1 MLCLGAASM
10 GLAPS
15 ADGDI
20 WWHLAAGREM
30 VTRQALLFTDPFS
43 VGAQGR
49 PWVDVHWL
57 FQLAVY
63 TIHHGF
69 GLAGLVYAKCAVVGL
84 GSLVLL
90 GALPNKP
97 GSWLRP
103 LFVTL
108 LLCAL
113 FAARSLLLV
122 RPVIITLVFLALFF
136 RALERFQR
144 DGQARHLWPL
154 PLAQVVWANTQGLS
168 ALGVAVVAAYAAGAG
183 LSAAGG
189 NRHLWRPFRALSLT
203 LGGCALGLCLTPF
216 GLAGLA
222 LPARLAER
230 LVPGAH
236 NVYAYTIAENV
247 PPFVLERW
255 SGEFWHLKWFFAA
268 LALALVC
275 GARRLR
281 ASHLL
286 LVVEFSVL
294 AVLSNRN
301 VLLLY
306 WVATPLAALYLAPT
320 LQAWSRRYRPFGPRA
335 AFALNAS
342 ALVAVLGGSS
352 VAAAREPALNKPS
365 PFREP
370 TESARR
376 LAVLPASGDV
386 FSADHQGG
394 YLIWQLYPR
403 LRPFIDTRLVLR
415 SAQEYAEYL
424 QLADQPQ
431 RFAAFQAKHHFG
443 YVVLPVAYPDRY
455 LSLIATLYES
465 PDWKLIYTDGTEVLF
480 ARRDIA
486 TDPAWDL
493 GDPAVSARILA
504 DAQRRLGGTP
514 KLWTA
519 ARLHLATLLVATRQF
534 GEAERTLAPLHLPE
548 ADALSARCRL
558 AAGDTEA
565 ASRIS
570 ERLLQNNR
578 NDVSSLNLLAQVA
591 LRQGELSKG
600 VHLLERALKVDPF
613 DGEASAIL
621 ANLEETR

>member
-1 MLCLGAASM
+1 M

-30 VTRQALLFTDPFS
+30 VARKALLFTDPFS
-43 VGAQGR
+43 VGARGR

-63 TIHHGF
+63 AIHRGF

-90 GALPNKP
+90 SALPNKP
-97 GSWLRP
+97 GSWVRP

-108 LLCAL
+108 LLSAL

-122 RPVIITLVFLALFF
+122 RPVIITLLFLALFF
-136 RALERFQR
+136 AALERFQR
-144 DGQARHLWPL
+144 DGQARHLWAL
-154 PLAQVVWANTQGLS
+154 PLLQVLWANAQGLS
-168 ALGVAVVAAYAAGAG
+168 ALGVAIVGAYCAGAG
-183 LSAAGG
+183 LSAARG
-189 NRHLWRPFRALSLT
+189 NQPLWRQFRALSWTAFGCL
-203 LGGCALGLCLTPF
+203 LGMCVTPF
-216 GLAGLA
+216 GLRGLA

-230 LVPGAH
+230 LIPGAQ
-236 NVYAYTIAENV
+236 NVYAHTIAENV
-247 PPFVLERW
+247 PPFLLERW

-268 LALALVC
+268 LALALLV

-281 ASHLL
+281 PSHLF
-286 LVVEFSVL
+286 LVAEFSVL

-306 WVATPLAALYLAPT
+306 WVATPIVALYLAPV
-320 LQAWSRRYRPFGPRA
+320 LRVWVSRYRAFGARI

-342 ALVAVLGGSS
+342 ALAAVLGYSG
-352 VAAAREPALNKPS
+352 VAAAREPTLSEPS

-370 TESARR
+370 VESARR
-376 LAVLPASGDV
+376 LATLPADGDI
-386 FSADHQGG
+386 FSADNQGG

-415 SAQEYAEYL
+415 SAQEYADYL

-431 RFAAFQAKHHFG
+431 RFAAFQAQHHFG

-455 LSLIATLYES
+455 LSLIATLS
-465 PDWKLIYTDGTEVLF
+465 QSADWKLIYTDGTEVLF
-480 ARRDIA
+480 ARSDIA
-486 TDPAWDL
+486 AGPAWDL
-493 GDPAVSARILA
+493 GDSALSERILA
-504 DAQRRLGGTP
+504 DAQTRLGGTP
-514 KLWTA
+514 KVLTS
-519 ARLHLATLLVATRQF
+519 ARLHLATLDIATREF
-534 GEAERTLAPLHLPE
+534 TEAERILSSVHLPE
-548 ADALSARCRL
+548 AEALTARCRL

-570 ERLLQNNR
+570 ERLLNNNR

-591 LRQGELSKG
+591 LRQGELSKA
-600 VHLLERALKVDPF
+600 VHLLDRALKVDPF

-621 ANLEETR
+621 ANLEQTR

>member
-1 MLCLGAASM
+1 
-10 GLAPS
+10 
-15 ADGDI
+15 
-20 WWHLAAGREM
+20 M
-30 VTRQALLFTDPFS
+30 VARHALLFTDPFS
-43 VGAQGR
+43 VGAAGR

-63 TIHHGF
+63 AVHHWF
-69 GLAGLVYAKCAVVGL
+69 GLAGLVYAKCAVIGL

-108 LLCAL
+108 LLSAL

-122 RPVIITLVFLALFF
+122 RPVILTLLFLALFF

-154 PLAQVVWANTQGLS
+154 PLAQIVWANAQGLS

-183 LSAAGG
+183 LSAAFRGRESDAG
-189 NRHLWRPFRALSLT
+189 KQPLWRPFRALSLT
-203 LGGCALGLCLTPF
+203 LVGCLLGMVCTPF
-216 GLAGLA
+216 GLRGLA

-230 LVPGAH
+230 LIPGAH
-236 NVYAYTIAENV
+236 NVYAYSIAENV

-268 LALALVC
+268 LALALLC

-281 ASHLL
+281 PSHLL
-286 LVVEFSVL
+286 LVGEFSVL

-306 WVATPLAALYLAPT
+306 WIATPIAALYLAPV
-320 LQAWSRRYRPFGPRA
+320 LRAWFSRYRSYGPRA
-335 AFALNAS
+335 AFALNAG
-342 ALVAVLGGSS
+342 ALATVLGYSGI
-352 VAAAREPALNKPS
+352 AAAREPALGQPS

-370 TESARR
+370 VESARR
-376 LAVLPASGDV
+376 LAQLPASGDI

-415 SAQEYAEYL
+415 SAQEYADYL

-431 RFAAFQAKHHFG
+431 HFAAFQAEHRFG

-455 LSLIATLYES
+455 VSLIATLYES

-486 TDPAWDL
+486 TEPAWNL
-493 GDPAVSARILA
+493 GDPAVSARILGEA
-504 DAQRRLGGTP
+504 EQRFGGEK
-514 KLWTA
+514 KLLTS
-519 ARLHLATLLVATRQF
+519 ARLHLATLDVATRQF
-534 GEAERTLAPLHLPE
+534 GEAERVLSPLHVRE
-548 ADALSARCRL
+548 AEALTARCRL

-570 ERLLQNNR
+570 ERLLNNDH
-578 NDVSSLNLLAQVA
+578 NDVTSLNLLAQVA
-591 LRQGELSKG
+591 LRQGELDKG

-621 ANLEETR
+621 TNLEKTR